1 MKNDNTFARDLK
13 TRHLIMIAF
22 GGAMGTGLFVGTGE
36 SLHTAGPLGTIIAY
50 CVASVIV
57 YSIMLSLGELSSYF
71 PNTGSFG
78 DYAHRFISPSAGYMV
93 FWLYW
98 LNWTTTV
105 GIEFIAVGFLMQK
118 WFPNVDTYI
127 WVIVC
132 IIGVFSFNV
141 YRVKIFAESEFTLSL
156 IKVIAVVLFLIFG
169 FGMLFYHLYQDGFAK
184 TFSNFYF
191 HTQDY
196 SGFFPNGITAV
207 FMTILAV
214 NFAFTGTEVMGV
226 AVGETENPAK
236 AVPMAINATLWR
248 LIVFFVGSV
257 FIIATFLPMSDATI
271 TQSPFVN
278 VLQIFNVP
286 YVGDVMNFILISALL
301 STANSGVYASARM
314 IWGLAEKKML
324 PGFFCVV
331 NKNGIP
337 INGLLFSMLVS
348 LLALLTAVS
357 PAKSVINNLIA
368 VSSLAMM
375 LVWLSVSIS
384 QYKFR
389 KWYLGQGK
397 KLDDLPYKTPLT
409 PGIQIFGVI
418 GCVVSIIGAYF
429 DKEQRI
435 AIYGTIIFCVV
446 AFIAYHLTK
455 HIWRKDEKFTSN

>member
-1 MKNDNTFARDLK
+1 MKSNNVFVRDLK
-13 TRHLIMIAF
+13 ARHLIMIAF
-22 GGAMGTGLFVGTGE
+22 GGAMGTGLFVGTGQ
-36 SLHTAGPLGTIIAY
+36 SLHTAGPLGTVIAY

-78 DYAHRFISPSAGYMV
+78 DYADRFISPSAGYMV

-118 WFPNVDTYI
+118 WFPDIPTYI
-127 WVIVC
+127 WVIIC

-156 IKVIAVVLFLIFG
+156 IKVTAVVLFLVFG
-169 FGMLFYHLYQDGFAK
+169 VGMLCYHLYEYGFAQ

-191 HTQDY
+191 HTESY
-196 SGFFPNGITAV
+196 SGFFPNGISAV

-226 AVGETENPAK
+226 AVGETKNPAK

-248 LIVFFVGSV
+248 LIIFFIGSV
-257 FIIATFLPMSDATI
+257 FIIATFLPMQNATI
-271 TQSPFVN
+271 TQSPFVD

-286 YVGDVMNFILISALL
+286 YVGDIMNFILISALL

-314 IWGLAEKKML
+314 IWGLSEKKML
-324 PGFFCVV
+324 PKFFSVV

-348 LLALLTAVS
+348 LLALLTAIS

-375 LVWLSVSIS
+375 LVWVSVSIS

-389 KWYLGQGK
+389 KWYLAQGK
-397 KLDDLPYKTPLT
+397 KLEDLPYKTPFT
-409 PGIQIFGVI
+409 PGIQILGVI
-418 GCVVSIIGAYF
+418 GCVVSILGAYF
-429 DKEQRI
+429 DKEQRV

-446 AFIAYHLTK
+446 AFVAYHLTK
-455 HIWRKDEKFTSN
+455 NIWKENEKI